1 MMELLNVYR
10 VCFKK
15 REPIVVAASNV
26 FEACELVMKFP
37 LHDFLSDPI
46 YKIEYSEPQIYV

>member
-26 FEACELVMKFP
+26 FDACERVMKFP
-37 LHDFLSDPI
+37 FHDFLSDPI
-46 YKIEYSEPQIYV
+46 YKIEYCEPPIYV